1 MGLQVGSLEKGCQQE
16 ETNTKAILHASDWL
30 RNGQNFTLN
39 SYNAS
44 KSLHTFF
51 LIMWYQGWI

>member
-1 MGLQVGSLEKGCQQE
+1 MSLQVGSLEKGCQQE
-16 ETNTKAILHASDWL
+16 ENNTKAILHASDCL

-39 SYNAS
+39 SYIAP

-51 LIMWYQGWI
+51 LLMW